1 MSAMMPNM
9 SIWPRRKLHLSER
22 LVQDGPQRRIALLI
36 AVTGLIIGILAA
48 AAIVSALIVETH
60 WSSSDKATVIGD
72 VIAGATLLLAVVA
85 GLVAALAY
93 AVSTG
98 APDLR
103 VRVGSA
109 GNSFGYPR
117 IQLKDGDDLNSPR
130 DYELIIMLKNISSY
144 SARNPVVTVQ
154 TKGLTF
160 LDVESGA
167 WETIER
173 NFFPPNEGLAAQW
186 NGGVNYSLHGHS
198 IRRLPPLRFE
208 QFTCSVREDTS
219 IPLETDIG
227 TRVYPVIDPDTFNER
242 SIERAKY
249 PAFELEILAEG
260 YRRVVTVRLAISRWP
275 SGESIFTPDS
285 PVDTWR
291 LMQNPL

>member
-1 MSAMMPNM
+1 MMPNM
-9 SIWPRRKLHLSER
+9 SIWPRRRLHLSER
-22 LVQDGPQRRIALLI
+22 LVQDDPQRRIALLI

-85 GLVAALAY
+85 GLVAVLAY

-109 GNSFGYPR
+109 GNPFGYPR
-117 IQLKDGDDLNSPR
+117 IQLKDGEDLNSPR

-144 SARNPVVTVQ
+144 SARNPVVTVRA
-154 TKGLTF
+154 KGLTF
-160 LDVESGA
+160 LDVGSGA

-173 NFFPPNEGLAAQW
+173 NFFPLTRDSRLSGMGALITRFTVIPSEDFRPYDLN
-186 NGGVNYSLHGHS
+186 SLPVWLEK
-198 IRRLPPLRFE
+198 ILPYRWRRILVRGCTLSSTRILLMRDRLR
-208 QFTCSVREDTS
+208 
-219 IPLETDIG
+219 
-227 TRVYPVIDPDTFNER
+227 ER
-242 SIERAKY
+242 SALPSNWR
-249 PAFELEILAEG
+249 FWL
-260 YRRVVTVRLAISRWP
+260 RDTV
-275 SGESIFTPDS
+275 E
-285 PVDTWR
+285 
-291 LMQNPL
+291 